1 MHAKFKSTMDDF
13 ELLVKYVSDNI
24 DHSLDQYAYKKIGK
38 HYPLPSEVGDAIDEL
53 AVEWC
58 EDNGYS
64 EDDYYDNYTA
74 EDVFMSEYYVFDA

>member
-1 MHAKFKSTMDDF
+1 MDDF

-24 DHSLDQYAYKKIGK
+24 DHSLDQYAYKQIGK
-38 HYPLPSEVGDAIDEL
+38 HYPLPSEVGDVIDEL

-74 EDVFMSEYYVFDA
+74 EDVFMSEYYDFDA